1 MFLMSDSWFLVLY
14 HMSKLDVISNVLNE
28 KKKLIMQ

>member
-1 MFLMSDSWFLVLY
+1 MSDSWFLVLY

-28 KKKLIMQ
+28 KKELIMQ